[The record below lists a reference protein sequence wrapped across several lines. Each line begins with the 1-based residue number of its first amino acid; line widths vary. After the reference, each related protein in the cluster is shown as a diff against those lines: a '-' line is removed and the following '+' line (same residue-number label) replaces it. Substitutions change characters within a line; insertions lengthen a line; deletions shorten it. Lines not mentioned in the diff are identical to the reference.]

1 VQKYLLCDF
10 YKNMDEVTLEMVYKE
25 LQNMRRIMEEF
36 MEKFL
41 EHVLPEEELDEEEK
55 RELEKVEEAYLT
67 WRKSHYIKWRN

>member
-1 VQKYLLCDF
+1 MQKYLLCAF

-55 RELEKVEEAYLT
+55 RELEKVEKENI
-67 WRKSHYIKWRN
+67 YIPLKKVRDKFE

>member
-1 VQKYLLCDF
+1 MQKYLLCAF

-41 EHVLPEEELDEEEK
+41 EHVLPKEELDEKERREIEK
-55 RELEKVEEAYLT
+55 VKKENIYIPLEKVRDKFE
-67 WRKSHYIKWRN
+67 

>member
-1 VQKYLLCDF
+1 
-10 YKNMDEVTLEMVYKE
+10 MDEVTLEMVYKE

-55 RELEKVEEAYLT
+55 RELEKVEKENI
-67 WRKSHYIKWRN
+67 YIPLKKVRDKFE